1 MGQGTSVGM
10 KKTESDLI
18 VSSAAGQALS
28 DYIFR
33 LYVSGATDA
42 STRAIVNIRRLCE
55 QYLHGRY
62 QLEILNIS
70 DHVRQATQDQ
80 IFAAPT
86 LVRIEPLPHRRFIGD
101 MSDASRFLQGLN
113 ISPHPETEPD
123 ADDSSDS

>member
-1 MGQGTSVGM
+1 M
-10 KKTESDLI
+10 KKTDTDLYDPGSMDHA
-18 VSSAAGQALS
+18 VSEH
-28 DYIFR
+28 IFR

-42 STRAIVNIRRLCE
+42 STRAMVNIRRLCE

-62 QLEILNIS
+62 HLEILNIS
-70 DHVRQATQDQ
+70 DHVSQATQDQ

-86 LVRIEPLPHRRFIGD
+86 LVRIEPLPYKRFIGD

-113 ISPHPETEPD
+113 ISPHPEAEPD

>member
-1 MGQGTSVGM
+1 M
-10 KKTESDLI
+10 KKIETDLSES
-18 VSSAAGQALS
+18 SSAGQAIS

-42 STRAIVNIRRLCE
+42 STRAVVNTRRLCE

-70 DHVRQATQDQ
+70 DHVSQATHDQ

-86 LVRIEPLPHRRFIGD
+86 LVRIEPLPRRRFIGD
-101 MSDASRFLQGLN
+101 MSDVLRILKGLN
-113 ISPHPETEPD
+113 VSPSPETAPNP
-123 ADDSSDS
+123 DDSSSA